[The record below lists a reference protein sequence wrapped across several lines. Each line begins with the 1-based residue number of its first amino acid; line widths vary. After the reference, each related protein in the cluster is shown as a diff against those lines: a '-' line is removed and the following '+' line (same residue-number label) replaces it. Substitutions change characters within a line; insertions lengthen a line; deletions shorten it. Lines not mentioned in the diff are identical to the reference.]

1 MADKSF
7 QVLYDLQFKQRGLTR
22 VNRQLTAMQG
32 KLNRSKMVMGTMV
45 KRADRLA
52 GSFRRVAIAVGAVG
66 LALGYSL
73 KKLSDLEAAH
83 RKINALAS
91 VETKIMLYGKENINP
106 GELNPKFMKATHE
119 AGIKGSVVEGA
130 VQQMSIYGID
140 AAKMF
145 EGETDKFI
153 KTMSAMNA
161 AIGKD
166 NMGLFFK
173 GLGQASGQDI
183 VQMQEIW
190 QMREAGMAAFMDR
203 AGFSLKKANRELGGT
218 GYTSD
223 ELMGIIK
230 KSFELMENSGLA
242 EGQSVSVDAAFN
254 RMSMAFDALAQ
265 TLGKVIWAGGA
276 LGDWIEISTGL
287 LVGFLT
293 AFQAWYDSWDSV
305 WKQLLAAI
313 PITIFLSLGVVLA
326 GFGLA
331 LVALYAKI
339 MWAGLKLV
347 GTFVLMTAR
356 FLAASIAFL
365 AASIAFLARL
375 AIMGFAMLVA
385 AGPIGWIVVALV
397 ALGAAVWYFK
407 DELLS
412 ALDWVVNGLLSML
425 NWILSKL
432 GFDEIT
438 REVKSDL
445 GAVTKTGG
453 DKEVTV
459 KSELS
464 LTMDPE
470 MKKRGI
476 KAALTY
482 KSPDFGDDTVMQGA

>member
-130 VQQMSIYGID
+130 VQQMSVYGLD
-140 AAKMF
+140 AAEMF
-145 EGETDKFI
+145 EGETEKFV

-173 GLGQASGQDI
+173 GLGQASAQDR
-183 VQMQEIW
+183 VQMQEVW
-190 QMREAGMAAFMDR
+190 QMREAGMAAFMDK
-203 AGFSLKKANRELGGT
+203 AGFDLKKARSEE
-218 GYTSD
+218 GYTNT
-223 ELMGIIK
+223 ELMEIIK
-230 KSFELMENSGLA
+230 KSFELMRESGLA
-242 EGQSVSVDAAFN
+242 ESQSVSVDAAFN
-254 RMSMAFDALAQ
+254 RMSMSFDALAQ

-276 LGDWIEISTGL
+276 LGDWIETSTGL
-287 LVGFLT
+287 LIGFLT
-293 AFQAWYDSWDSV
+293 AFQTWYDSWDSV

-313 PITIFLSLGVVLA
+313 PIVAFLALGLTLA
-326 GFGLA
+326 GFGVA

-339 MWAGLKLV
+339 AVAGLKLV
-347 GTFVLMTAR
+347 GTFVVMTAR
-356 FLAASIAFL
+356 FLT
-365 AASIAFLARL
+365 ASIAFLARL
-375 AIMGFAMLVA
+375 ALMGFAMVVA

-438 REVKSDL
+438 RGVKSDL
-445 GAVTKTGG
+445 EAATKTGG

>member
-218 GYTSD
+218 GYTSA
-223 ELMGIIK
+223 ELMEIIK

-242 EGQSVSVDAAFN
+242 EGQSISVDAAFN

-276 LGDWIEISTGL
+276 LGDWIETSTGFL
-287 LVGFLT
+287 IEFLT

-305 WKQLLAAI
+305 WKKLLAAI
-313 PITIFLSLGVVLA
+313 PIVAFLALGLTLA
-326 GFGLA
+326 GFGVA

-339 MWAGLKLV
+339 AVAGLKLV
-347 GTFVLMTAR
+347 GTFVVMTAR

-365 AASIAFLARL
+365 ARL
-375 AIMGFAMLVA
+375 ALMGFAMVVA

-397 ALGAAVWYFK
+397 AMGAAVWYFK

-482 KSPDFGDDTVMQGA
+482 KSPDFGDDIVMQGA